1 VRQALLWR
9 VLDLRSR
16 YLRANDG
23 AAQTGVCLAQD
34 RVTGLMVVLKL
45 ASSGSDPAR
54 ALELEGRLLA
64 DLEHPRLVTLT
75 DRFVGLTGFD
85 GGPVTGLATRWV
97 DGPDL
102 REAALGLPL
111 EGRMRLFAGVLD
123 AVAYLHRRGLLHLD
137 LKPENVVVGED
148 GEPVLL
154 DLGSAR
160 PLHAGPGEAGGT
172 LGYASPEVLRGEAPT
187 AASDVYGLGA
197 VLYELLA
204 GRPPFGKAA
213 PDATRR
219 AMLSEDPPSL
229 RIVAPDVPRALVK
242 VVDDLLARDPVR
254 RPASPD
260 DVRDR
265 IASAG
270 FAIALTT
277 HGSPSFVGR
286 DIELDSVRAVFQ
298 SERTGIAVVIGPQGS
313 GRARLIRRA
322 ASEWPRRFLDLG
334 RASSPPEAAYRL
346 LLAVDS
352 RVPPRRPGWW
362 HGYEAL
368 SGALGEPVV
377 FLGRRE
383 RSDRADLEELD
394 ALAAAMARGGALVV
408 WASEELVPGAQSV
421 ALAPLSRP
429 EMERIAREV
438 GGADVA
444 PAVEAAR
451 GHPGLLLE
459 ALSLSSERINAL
471 PAEVAELHRV
481 LSAFPMPV
489 PAAVLARWEPALR
502 SDLAR
507 LAAAGL
513 GRWEPGGGLTVVGA
527 QRGAIEGRW
536 RDLVLPCLADARVA
550 PAWAVVA
557 ACRAGEVEIARE
569 LLPRAEDLAPD
580 ARIEVLEFLVAAGDR
595 DLRLPLAKALVGRQR
610 LDRAAEVLDLPDPS
624 GEEVAWR
631 GRALRRGGR
640 KGDAE
645 SWLSAHVLGS
655 ASVAAWCE
663 LARTY
668 CLQERLDEAEEAL
681 RQGRELDPQ
690 HPWIPGTEVSI
701 AAARVR
707 NGAGAEI
714 LLRALDAVRGET
726 SVSAL
731 TAAARA
737 LRGVGRHEEAVETL
751 RRAIAAAEAAGD
763 TWTATTARATLGRS
777 LRELKR
783 TAEARQAYGEAL
795 AMAFATG
802 DLQMVLNTAY
812 QLCLIE
818 KQSERLSAAEH
829 YLAIFDRTAAQT
841 DIPQAVLRGTFL
853 RAGLAFVRGDPAA
866 VIRALEP
873 VSSPDVGLMFTRAGY
888 LAEAELALGRPEA
901 ALARLE
907 LPAIDAYDPRGVN
920 LIRGRAH
927 LAIARA
933 ELARVEATIPAG
945 DPDPAERREVG
956 EALLAIA
963 GEDLD
968 PLSFAKRREM
978 LARAAPLLRGES
990 AARAADLRDRLHD
1003 APSTTLESL
1012 AQLAESAHDP
1022 QLLAAALAR
1031 LVGEA
1036 LGAHRVVI
1044 VLRIPGLGERVTW
1057 RELSSG
1063 VEAAGIVSDVTQR
1076 IRTPDD
1082 VWLAEDAFSD
1092 PAVRQASRTVRD
1104 FGIKS
1109 VVAVAIPLGERV
1121 IGALYADDV
1130 VRAGRFGPRE
1140 VEVLQR
1146 LARAVGRM
1154 VSRLPGVADAGED
1167 PFAEPEDVHGVLL
1180 SDAKQIQAVRGT
1192 LELLRGQRASNM
1204 LVTGATGAG
1213 KTWFARRVA
1222 TEVLGAQG
1230 LVELVLRRTD
1240 ADKMVAQLGGVKKG
1254 EYTSAID
1261 AMGVIEKA
1269 IRERKALFLD
1279 EIQALDDEGQQAIL
1293 PLLELP
1299 IRRFG
1304 GILGDAAPLRGP
1316 LHVIVGTN
1324 VDVSGTAW
1332 RRKFREDLWWRMAQ
1346 NHVHLPSLAERGPE
1360 VVYRYLRQM
1369 LAQHGA
1375 GAPDEVFELAAL
1387 HTVTRHEWPGNLRML
1402 DSFAQKAAKLRAASG
1417 RPLVVEDLAR
1427 IGIGQDQP
1435 VRQVGLDALTSK
1447 AVLRALN
1454 LSGWNQK
1461 EAARVLG
1468 ITRFRL
1474 LRLLK
1479 SYGLL
1484 DEVRRRR
1491 KEPPEPPEPEP
1502 TR

>member
-1 VRQALLWR
+1 

-16 YLRANDG
+16 YLRANDV
-23 AAQTGVCLAQD
+23 APQSGVCLAQD
-34 RVTGLMVVLKL
+34 RVTGLTVVLKL
-45 ASSGSDPAR
+45 AGAGSETAR

-64 DLEHPRLVTLT
+64 DLEHPRLVALT

-85 GGPVTGLATRWV
+85 GGSVTGLATRWV

-102 REAALGLPL
+102 REAALAQPL
-111 EGRMRLFAGVLD
+111 EGRIRLFAGVLD
-123 AVAYLHRRGLLHLD
+123 AVDYLHRRGLLHLD
-137 LKPENVVVGED
+137 LKPENVVVGDD
-148 GEPVLL
+148 GVPVLL

-187 AASDVYGLGA
+187 VASDVYGLGA

-204 GRPPFGKAA
+204 GRPPYGKAA
-213 PDATRR
+213 PDAIRR

-229 RIVAPDVPRALVK
+229 RLVGPDVPRAVAK
-242 VVDDLLARDPVR
+242 VVDDLLARDAAR
-254 RPASPD
+254 RPAALE
-260 DVRDR
+260 DVRVR
-265 IASAG
+265 MAG
-270 FAIALTT
+270 AGYPVPFNAQ
-277 HGSPSFVGR
+277 GSPSFVGR
-286 DIELDSVRAVFQ
+286 DIELDSVRALFQ
-298 SERTGIAVVIGPQGS
+298 SERTGMAAVIGPQGS
-313 GRARLIRRA
+313 GRSRLIRRA
-322 ASEWPRRFLDLG
+322 AAEWPRRFLDLG
-334 RASSPPEAAYRL
+334 RAAALSEAAYRL
-346 LLAVDS
+346 LSAVDPK
-352 RVPPRRPGWW
+352 VPARRPGWW
-362 HGYEAL
+362 NGYEAPV
-368 SGALGEPVV
+368 GALGGAIV

-383 RSDRADLEELD
+383 QQDRGDLEELD
-394 ALAAAMARGGALVV
+394 ALAAAISRAGALVL
-408 WASEELVPGAQSV
+408 WASEELVAHSQSIPV
-421 ALAPLSRP
+421 APLSRP
-429 EMERIAREV
+429 EMERIGRDL

-451 GHPGLLLE
+451 GRPGMLVE
-459 ALSLSSERINAL
+459 ALSLSADRLEAL
-471 PAEVAELHRV
+471 PSALAALHRE
-481 LSAFPMPV
+481 LAALPMPV
-489 PAAVLARWEPALR
+489 PAALIARWDTALR
-502 SDLAR
+502 SDLGR
-507 LAAAGL
+507 LVAAGL
-513 GRWEPGGGLTVVGA
+513 ARWEPGGGLVVVGA
-527 QRGAIEGRW
+527 ARAPVEGRL
-536 RDLVLPCLADARVA
+536 RELILAMAADARVPA
-550 PAWAVVA
+550 AWAVVA
-557 ACRAGEVEIARE
+557 AVRAGATEIARE
-569 LLPRAEDLAPD
+569 LLPRADELAPD
-580 ARIEVLEFLVAAGDR
+580 ARIEVLEFLVASGERAM
-595 DLRLPLAKALVGRQR
+595 RLPLAVALLGRQR
-610 LDRAAEVLDLPDPS
+610 LDRAAEVLDLPDAT

-631 GRALRRGGR
+631 GRALRRAGR
-640 KGDAE
+640 HSDASAWLRPRVE
-645 SWLSAHVLGS
+645 SAASAG
-655 ASVAAWCE
+655 AWCE
-663 LARTY
+663 LARTE
-668 CLQERLDEAEEAL
+668 LHQERLEAASGAL
-681 RQGRELDPQ
+681 ARAQQIDPD
-690 HPWIPGTEVSI
+690 HPWISGAVVAHET
-701 AAARVR
+701 ARVR
-707 NGAGAEI
+707 KGESPEA
-714 LLRALDAVRGET
+714 LLRVLDALQGES
-726 SVSAL
+726 SVSSLMGAATAL
-731 TAAARA
+731 KKVGRLPEAAQTLRHAITAADR
-737 LRGVGRHEEAVETL
+737 
-751 RRAIAAAEAAGD
+751 AGD
-763 TWTATTARATLGRS
+763 SWTATTARGALGRIFS
-777 LRELKR
+777 ELKR
-783 TAEARQAYGEAL
+783 TAEARQVFGEAL
-795 AMAFATG
+795 AMSFANG
-802 DLQMVLNTAY
+802 DLQSVLNTAY
-812 QLCLIE
+812 HLCLIE

-829 YLAIFDRTAAQT
+829 YLAMFDRTAALV

-853 RAGLAFVRGDPAA
+853 RASIALAKGEPEA

-873 VSSPDVGLMFTRAGY
+873 VSSADRELMYSRAEY

-901 ALARLE
+901 ALMRLDVPGIAE
-907 LPAIDAYDPRGVN
+907 DDPRGVN
-920 LIRGRAH
+920 LVRGRAY
-927 LAIARA
+927 LAIARKH
-933 ELARVEATIPAG
+933 LVNVEATIPSG
-945 DPDPAERREVG
+945 EPDPAERREIG

-978 LARAAPLLRGES
+978 LARAAPLLRGDA

-1063 VEAAGIVSDVTQR
+1063 IEAAGIVSDVTQR
-1076 IRTPDD
+1076 IRTPED

-1154 VSRLPGVADAGED
+1154 VSRLPGVADAGDD

-1180 SDAKQIQAVRGT
+1180 ADAKQIQGVRGT
-1192 LELLRGQRASNM
+1192 LDLLRGQRASNL

-1254 EYTSAID
+1254 EYTSALD

-1316 LHVIVGTN
+1316 LHVIIGTN

-1360 VVYRYLRQM
+1360 VVYRYLRHM

-1375 GAPDEVFELAAL
+1375 GAPDEVFEVAAL

-1402 DSFAQKAAKLRAASG
+1402 DAFAQKAAKLRAASA

-1491 KEPPEPPEPEP
+1491 KEAPEPEP
-1502 TR
+1502 AG